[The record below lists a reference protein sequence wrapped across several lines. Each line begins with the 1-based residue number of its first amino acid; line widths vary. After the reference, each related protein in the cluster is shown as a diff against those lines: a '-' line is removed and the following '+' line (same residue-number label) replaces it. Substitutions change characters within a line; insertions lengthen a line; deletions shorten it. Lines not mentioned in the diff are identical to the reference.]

1 MAIQLKRPAE
11 VEGLREAGRI
21 VAGAFSMLRGQVRPG
36 VSLKELDQSVTDFLA
51 EQGAEPLYKGY
62 RGRPASHPPFPGVI
76 CASVNSEICHGL
88 PDQRVLRAGDIVG
101 IDIGLKYKGW
111 CGDSCVTYA
120 VGPQLPATDKLL
132 VVAEKAMWQGVNA
145 AQAGAHLSD
154 VGAAIQ
160 TYAESQGYSVVY
172 DWGGHG
178 IGKNLHEDPSVP
190 HRGPGGQ
197 GPVLRPGMVF
207 TVEPMINVGSPE
219 WLMLRDG
226 WTVVTRDGSLS
237 AQFEHTIAITPD
249 GPQVLSTL

>member
-21 VAGAFSMLRGQVRPG
+21 VAGAFAMLRGQVCPG
-36 VSLKELDQSVTDFLA
+36 VSLRELDERVTAFLA

-88 PDQRVLRAGDIVG
+88 PDGRVLRAGDIVG
-101 IDIGLKYKGW
+101 VDIGLKYKGW

-120 VGPQLPATDKLL
+120 VGPQTPANERLL
-132 VVAEKAMWQGVNA
+132 AAAEEAMLQGIQA
-145 AQAGAHLSD
+145 AQTGARLSD

-160 TYAESQGYSVVY
+160 SYAEAQGYSVVY

-178 IGKNLHEDPSVP
+178 IGKALHEDPSVP

-207 TVEPMINVGSPE
+207 TVEPMINAGSPE

>member
-1 MAIQLKRPAE
+1 MASQLKRPAE
-11 VEGLREAGRI
+11 VEGLRDAGRI
-21 VAGAFSMLRGQVRPG
+21 VAGAFAMLRGQVRPG
-36 VSLKELDQSVTDFLA
+36 VSLRELDERVTAFLA

-88 PDQRVLRAGDIVG
+88 PDGRVLRAGDIVG

-111 CGDSCVTYA
+111 CGDSCVTYP
-120 VGPQLPATDKLL
+120 VGAQTPANERLL
-132 VVAEKAMWQGVNA
+132 AAAEEAMLQGIQA
-145 AQAGAHLSD
+145 AQDGAHLSD

-160 TYAESQGYSVVY
+160 SYAEAQGYSVVY

-178 IGKNLHEDPSVP
+178 IGKALHEDPSVP

-207 TVEPMINVGSPE
+207 TVEPMINAGSPE